1 MRMRK
6 KAHLEERLEKC
17 IETGKLIIL
26 NCEDRNFV
34 TSVEKKEYLDLPALF
49 GNDNPIIM
57 EIGCGKGQFAREL
70 AKREPNLNILAIE
83 KTSNVIV
90 EAAEKAIAKEILNL
104 ILLRADANYLEKFIP
119 DGLISGLYLNFS
131 CPYPKKS
138 YAAHRLTHRNF
149 LKIYDKLL
157 KPDAGI
163 FQKTDN
169 REFFEFSIQE
179 FSEYGFILR
188 NVSLDLHHSDFK
200 GNIVTEYEQRFSEMG
215 LPIYR
220 LEAWKRQEL
229 V

>member
-70 AKREPNLNILAIE
+70 AKREPGLNILAIE

-90 EAAEKAIAKEILNL
+90 EAAEKAIAEKIPNL

-119 DGLISGLYLNFS
+119 DNSISGLYLNFS

-138 YAAHRLTHRNF
+138 YAVHRLTHRNF

-188 NVSLDLHHSDFK
+188 NVSLDLHHSDFE

-220 LEAWKRQEL
+220 LEAWKRQGL